1 MYVDY
6 YLLRNFV
13 DVTLVAFLVYRAL
26 LLVWGTRSLSMV
38 VGLTGIGVLY
48 LLAQEFG
55 LLTLSWILG
64 SVLNSIVFL
73 IVVVFQEEIR
83 RALTKVG
90 LNPLFRKLPE
100 EGGEGII
107 RDVAL
112 AATKLAKA
120 RHGAIIVIQREVGL
134 DNIVEDAVA
143 LDAIV
148 SRKLLYSIFL
158 KDSPL
163 HDGAVLIVN
172 DRIRAAGCV
181 LPLSYNP
188 DLDPNLGTRHRAALG
203 LSERCDAVVVI
214 VSEET
219 AAVSIAIE
227 GNLYRNLDQGQLI
240 EQLNRFLSE
249 SVERFAHEGDE
260 PL

>member
-1 MYVDY
+1 MI
-6 YLLRNFV
+6 
-13 DVTLVAFLVYRAL
+13 
-26 LLVWGTRSLSMV
+26 
-38 VGLTGIGVLY
+38 VGLIGIGVVY
-48 LLAQEFG
+48 LVAQEVG

-64 SVLNSIVFL
+64 SVLNSIVL
-73 IVVVFQEEIR
+73 LVVVIFQEEIR
-83 RALTKVG
+83 RALSKVG
-90 LNPLFRKLPE
+90 LNPLFRKLPDRGNNE
-100 EGGEGII
+100 TIK
-107 RDVAL
+107 DVAL

-134 DNIVEDAVA
+134 DNIVDESVA

-163 HDGAVLIVN
+163 HDGAVLIVK

-203 LSERCDAVVVI
+203 LSERCDAVVVV

-219 AAVSIAIE
+219 ASVSIARE
-227 GNLYRNLDQGQLI
+227 GHLHRNLDQPHLM
-240 EQLNRFLSE
+240 EQLTKLLSE
-249 SVERFAHEGDE
+249 TTGQVDDDGDDQ
-260 PL
+260 L

>member
-6 YLLRNFV
+6 HFVRNFV
-13 DVTLVAFLVYRAL
+13 DVALVAFLVYRVL
-26 LLVWGTRSLSMV
+26 LLVSGTRSLSMV
-38 VGLTGIGVLY
+38 VGLIGLGVVY
-48 LLAQEFG
+48 LVAQELG

-73 IVVVFQEEIR
+73 VVVIFQEEIR
-83 RALTKVG
+83 RALSKVG
-90 LNPLFRKLPE
+90 LNPLFRKMPE
-100 EGGEGII
+100 QGSGEVIK
-107 RDVAL
+107 DVAL

-120 RHGAIIVIQREVGL
+120 RHGAIIVVQREVGL
-134 DNIVEDAVA
+134 DNIVDESVI

-163 HDGAVLIVN
+163 HDGAVLIVKN
-172 DRIRAAGCV
+172 RIRAAGCV

-203 LSERCDAVVVI
+203 LSERCDAIVVI

-219 AAVSIAIE
+219 ASVSIARE
-227 GNLYRNLDQGQLI
+227 GHLYRNLDQAQLI
-240 EQLNRFLSE
+240 EQLTKLLAE
-249 SVERFAHEGDE
+249 STGSIGNDGDDQS
-260 PL
+260 

>member
-1 MYVDY
+1 MYLDY
-6 YLLRNFV
+6 HFVRNCV
-13 DVTLVAFLVYRAL
+13 DVALVAFLVYRAL
-26 LLVWGTRSLSMV
+26 LLVSGTRSLSMI
-38 VGLTGIGVLY
+38 VGLIGIGVVY
-48 LLAQEFG
+48 LVAQEVG

-64 SVLNSIVFL
+64 SVLNSIVL
-73 IVVVFQEEIR
+73 LVVVIFQEEIR
-83 RALTKVG
+83 RALSKVG
-90 LNPLFRKLPE
+90 LNPLFRKLPDRGNNE
-100 EGGEGII
+100 TIK
-107 RDVAL
+107 DVAL

-134 DNIVEDAVA
+134 DNIVDESVA

-163 HDGAVLIVN
+163 HDGAVLIVK

-203 LSERCDAVVVI
+203 LSERCDAVVVV

-219 AAVSIAIE
+219 ASVSIARE
-227 GNLYRNLDQGQLI
+227 GHLHRNLDQPHLM
-240 EQLNRFLSE
+240 EQLTKLLSE
-249 SVERFAHEGDE
+249 TTGQVDDDGDDQ
-260 PL
+260 L